1 MTTFPHATTT
11 AANAAI
17 TAAKAAISAAST
29 TAPTDPASPA
39 SPASAAGGPLRD
51 TPVSD
56 LAPTLDRLRQ
66 AWQARKPDYD
76 QLRDDLHRLRDA
88 LKRRLPEMADTVA
101 ADFGHRSRHE
111 SLIADDMTVLN

>member
-17 TAAKAAISAAST
+17 TAANAAISAAST
-29 TAPTDPASPA
+29 TAPADPT

-66 AWQARKPDYD
+66 AWQAKEPDYV
-76 QLRDDLHRLRDA
+76 QRRADLQRLREA
-88 LKRRLPEMADTVA
+88 L
-101 ADFGHRSRHE
+101 
-111 SLIADDMTVLN
+111 